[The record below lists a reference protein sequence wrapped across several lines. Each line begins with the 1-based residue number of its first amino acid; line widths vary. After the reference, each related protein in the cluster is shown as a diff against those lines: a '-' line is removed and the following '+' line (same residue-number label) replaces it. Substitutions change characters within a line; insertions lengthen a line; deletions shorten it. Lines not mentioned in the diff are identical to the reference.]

1 MPKWTRRE
9 VLKAGLIASATAGIA
24 NGAVPSLSPDE
35 SSRGDSTADSTDAS
49 LPDLLHHAAQ
59 HPADASS
66 LRERLLLDF
75 GWRFHLGNADD
86 PAKDFGFG
94 AMQDVATFAKSGE
107 LAKVAGLK
115 FDDSSWRS
123 IDLPHDWA
131 VELPFVDAPH
141 LPPHGAKPLGR
152 DYPETSIGWYRRT
165 FDLPSEDSG
174 KRISVEFDGIFRNA
188 MIVFNGFYVGT
199 NFSGYAPCRFD
210 LTDFANYGGK
220 NVLTVR
226 VDATFG
232 AGWFYEG
239 AGIYRHAWLT
249 KTSPLHVAHWGV
261 FVQSEVRGAQAAISA
276 EVEVENESD
285 AAATCRVKASILD
298 PNGKIVAE
306 MASEK
311 ADVAAWKRHTFAA
324 KASID
329 RPLLWSLEERN
340 LYRLVATVEV
350 NGQGSDRVET
360 PFGIRTVRFD
370 ADKGFFLNG
379 APVKLQGTCNH
390 QDHAGVG
397 SALPDRLQYY
407 RVERL
412 KEMGCNAY
420 RTSHNPPTPELLDA
434 CDRLGMLV
442 MDETRMM
449 SSDPEGLSELDRLIR
464 RDRNHPSV
472 VIWSIGNEEPSQGT
486 PRGARIAATMKR
498 LARKLDPTRPITM
511 AMNWGWGE
519 GVSSV
524 VDVQGFNYA
533 GQGGNGGVNMG
544 KNIDDFHAKFPQQ
557 PTVGTE
563 SGSDYSTR
571 GIYANDKAKGY
582 VSAYDVNHPG
592 YTTTLEGCWKVFAER
607 AFLAGSFGWTGFDYR
622 GEPSPYGWPCVSS
635 HFGAMDTCGFP
646 KDNYFYYQSVWL
658 AKPMLHLFP
667 HWNWEGKEGQPIQ
680 VWCYTNLQ
688 SVELFLNGKSLGSQ
702 SVEKYSHV
710 QWSVNYAPGVLEA
723 RASTNGKVVV
733 IAKRETSG
741 APKRITFHPD
751 RPAISADGEDVS
763 VVAVEIVGQN
773 GRVVPIAMNE
783 VTFQLSGP
791 GRLIGVGNGDPSC
804 HEADKPASFTQAK
817 RSAFNGLCMVFVQS
831 LKQPGAIQVSA
842 SSPGLE
848 TATTTIHANPAKL
861 RPAIL

>member
-9 VLKAGLIASATAGIA
+9 MLKAGLIASATAGVAKAAIPTLVGDPVRA
-24 NGAVPSLSPDE
+24 ESSPMHSASPSSPD
-35 SSRGDSTADSTDAS
+35 
-49 LPDLLHHAAQ
+49 
-59 HPADASS
+59 PATV
-66 LRERLLLDF
+66 RERLLLDF
-75 GWRFHLGNADD
+75 GWRFHLGHAND

-94 AMQDVATFAKSGE
+94 AMRDVATFAKSGE
-107 LAKVAGLK
+107 LAKVAGLD
-115 FDDSSWRS
+115 FDDRNWRS

-131 VELPFVDAPH
+131 VELPFVEAPH

-152 DYPETSIGWYRRT
+152 DYPETSVGWYRRT

-174 KRISVEFDGIFRNA
+174 KRIAVEFDGIFRNA
-188 MIVFNGFYVGT
+188 MVVFNGFYMGT

-220 NVLTVR
+220 NALTVR

-232 AGWFYEG
+232 EGWFYEG

-249 KTSPLHVAHWGV
+249 KTAPVHVAHWGV
-261 FVQSEVRGAQAAISA
+261 FVRPEVRGTQAVISA
-276 EVEVENESD
+276 EVEIENESD
-285 AAATCRVKASILD
+285 AGASCRVTGLILD
-298 PNGKIVAE
+298 AGGNEVAQVTSQQAE
-306 MASEK
+306 LGS
-311 ADVAAWKRHTFAA
+311 WKRRKFVVNAT
-324 KASID
+324 ID
-329 RPLLWSLEERN
+329 RPRLWSLEERN

-350 NGQGSDRVET
+350 NGKAIDRVET

-379 APVKLQGTCNH
+379 APIKLQGTCNH

-407 RVERL
+407 RIERL

-449 SSDPEGLSELDRLIR
+449 SSDPEGLSQLERMIR

-472 VIWSIGNEEPSQGT
+472 VIWSIGNEEPSQGR
-486 PRGARIAATMKR
+486 PRGGRIGTTMKR
-498 LARKLDPTRPITM
+498 LARKLDPTRPVTM
-511 AMNWGWGE
+511 AMNWGWGQ
-519 GVSSV
+519 GISGV

-544 KNIDDFHAKFPQQ
+544 KNIDDFHSKFPRQ

-563 SGSDYSTR
+563 SASDYSTR
-571 GIYANDKAKGY
+571 GIYVNDKQNGY

-592 YTTTLEGCWKVFAER
+592 YTLPLEDCWKVFAER
-607 AFLAGSFGWTGFDYR
+607 AFVAGSFGWTGFDYR
-622 GEPSPYGWPCVSS
+622 GEPSPYGWPCISS

-658 AKPMLHLFP
+658 PKPMLHVFP
-667 HWNWEGKEGQPIQ
+667 HWNWQGKEGQPIE
-680 VWCYTNLQ
+680 VWCYTNLD
-688 SVELFLNGKSLGSQ
+688 SVELFLNRKSLGSQ
-702 SVEKYSHV
+702 RVQKYSHV
-710 QWSVNYAPGVLEA
+710 QWNVNYEPGVLEA
-723 RASTNGKVVV
+723 RASMNGSVVV
-733 IAKRETSG
+733 TAKRETTG
-741 APKRITFHPD
+741 APHGIILRLD
-751 RPAISADGEDVS
+751 RSAISADGEDVS
-763 VVAVEIVGQN
+763 VVTVEIVDEQR
-773 GRVVPIAMNE
+773 RVVPIAMNE
-783 VTFQLSGP
+783 VTFHLDGP
-791 GRLIGVGNGDPSC
+791 GRFIGVGNGDPSC
-804 HEADKPASFTQAK
+804 HEADKPTLQTEAK
-817 RSAFNGLCMVFVQS
+817 RSAFNGLCMAFVQS
-831 LKQPGAIQVSA
+831 LKRPGAIQVSA

-848 TATTTIHANPAKL
+848 SATITIDVQAEKL
-861 RPAIL
+861 RPAVA

>member
-9 VLKAGLIASATAGIA
+9 MLKAGLIASATAGVA
-24 NGAVPSLSPDE
+24 KAAVPSLAGDPVRAESSPMHSASPSSPD
-35 SSRGDSTADSTDAS
+35 
-49 LPDLLHHAAQ
+49 
-59 HPADASS
+59 PATV
-66 LRERLLLDF
+66 RERLLLDF
-75 GWRFHLGNADD
+75 GWRFHLGHAND

-107 LAKVAGLK
+107 LAKVAGVN
-115 FDDSSWRS
+115 FDDSDWRA

-141 LPPHGAKPLGR
+141 LAAHGAKPLGR
-152 DYPETSIGWYRRT
+152 DYPETSVGWYRRT

-174 KRISVEFDGIFRNA
+174 KRIAVEFDGIFRNA
-188 MIVFNGFYVGT
+188 MIVFNGFYMGT

-232 AGWFYEG
+232 EGWFYEG

-249 KTSPLHVAHWGV
+249 KTAPVHVAHWGT
-261 FVQSEVRGAQAAISA
+261 FVRSEVRGAQAVISA
-276 EVEVENESD
+276 EMEVENESD
-285 AAATCRVKASILD
+285 RAVACLVKASIVD
-298 PNGKIVAE
+298 PNGKVVAE

-311 ADVAAWKRHTFAA
+311 ADVAPWKRHKFIARRA
-324 KASID
+324 VDHPA
-329 RPLLWSLEERN
+329 LWSLEERN
-340 LYRLVATVEV
+340 LYCLVATVEA
-350 NGQGSDRVET
+350 NGKLIDGQGT
-360 PFGIRTVRFD
+360 PFGIRTIRFD

-407 RVERL
+407 RIERL

-449 SSDPEGLSELDRLIR
+449 SSDPEGLSQLQRMIR

-498 LARKLDPTRPITM
+498 LARKLDPTRPATM

-519 GVSSV
+519 GVSRV
-524 VDVQGFNYA
+524 VDVQGFNY
-533 GQGGNGGVNMG
+533 GGGHLGGPDMG
-544 KNIDDFHAKFPQQ
+544 ANIDAFHAKFPQQ

-563 SGSDYSTR
+563 SASDYSTR
-571 GIYANDKAKGY
+571 GIYVNDKEKGH

-592 YTTTLEGCWKVFAER
+592 YTLPLEDCWKVFAER
-607 AFLAGSFGWTGFDYR
+607 AFVAGSFGWTGFDYR

-658 AKPMLHLFP
+658 PKPMLHLFP
-667 HWNWEGKEGQPIQ
+667 HWNWQGKEGQPIE
-680 VWCYTNLQ
+680 VWCYTNLD
-688 SVELFLNGKSLGSQ
+688 SVELFLNYKSLGSQ
-702 SVEKYSHV
+702 RVDKYSHV
-710 QWSVNYAPGVLEA
+710 QWNVNYAPGVLEA
-723 RASTNGKVVV
+723 RASKNGQLLAS
-733 IAKRETSG
+733 AKRLTTG
-741 APKRITFHPD
+741 APHGIILRPD
-751 RPAISADGEDVS
+751 RAAISADGEDVS
-763 VVAVEIVGQN
+763 VVAVEIVDPDK
-773 GRVVPIAMNE
+773 RVVPIAINE
-783 VTFQLSGP
+783 VTFQLEGP

-804 HEADKPASFTQAK
+804 HEADKPASLTEAK
-817 RSAFNGLCMVFVQS
+817 RSAFNGLCMAFVQS
-831 LKQPGAIQVSA
+831 LKRPGAIQISA

-848 TATTTIHANPAKL
+848 PGTVTINAHPAKL
-861 RPAIL
+861 RPAVS